1 MRQIK
6 DLHLKF
12 TVDRVLSREELANHR
27 GLYQG
32 SRYPY
37 SERELMDNMQL
48 IRMNSTYL
56 ETVDVHYRERGAST
70 LVGMFYFCIFFAF
83 FFSSLIYFGI
93 MRAYWFP
100 ALAGLFVLI
109 PVAIVCW
116 FFINSE
122 CFKYT
127 HYPIRF
133 NRRRQEVHLFRNNGE
148 ATTYS
153 WNDIF
158 FTRVLRKPHGLSSNM
173 WYLCGIIFAEDKV
186 TVRDMFTVSFYGPE
200 EEYVYRFWE
209 LVRRYMEDEEG
220 VREVADG
227 VGWFLP
233 IVKRREPFW
242 LGFRMQMIQYGWA
255 AIPMSPYVLLESVGR
270 WVSFRTSKIPQWP
283 EEIEARCEI
292 APEDPYNFDSSSVDE
307 LRWEWSNLL
316 FWRLKKVRSVTGKE
330 WEV

>member
-56 ETVDVHYRERGAST
+56 ETVDVHYRERGAFTFAS
-70 LVGMFYFCIFFAF
+70 LLFVGIFSYFFLYSLIFF
-83 FFSSLIYFGI
+83 GI
-93 MRAYWFP
+93 LKSDWV
-100 ALAGLFVLI
+100 LVLI
-109 PVAIVCW
+109 SFLISTPVIALFTW
-116 FFINSE
+116 GGSRE

-133 NRRRQEVHLFRNNGE
+133 NRRRQEIHLFRNNGE

-158 FTRVLRKPHGLSSNM
+158 FTRVLRKPHGFSSNM
-173 WYLCGIIFAEDKV
+173 WYLCGIIFAEDKI

-255 AIPMSPYVLLESVGR
+255 AIPMSPCVLLESVGR

-307 LRWEWSNLL
+307 LRWE
-316 FWRLKKVRSVTGKE
+316 
-330 WEV
+330 